1 MNDEE
6 IQKEVELGN
15 IPLHGDARVY
25 RKVFDVLRH
34 EPGYLLPG
42 SFADRVTRRIIAAQ
56 SSNDIYWLYA
66 GLFGCVVA
74 CIVSAILVQAKF
86 TVGVFRFV
94 SGYPGLIAFG
104 LAFIL
109 VLQWIDWKYVR
120 KPVI

>member
-6 IQKEVELGN
+6 IQKEVERGN
-15 IPLHGDARVY
+15 VPLHGDARAY
-25 RKVFDVLRH
+25 RKVFDGLRR

-42 SFADRVTRRIIAAQ
+42 SFADRVTKRILAAQ

-74 CIVSAILVQAKF
+74 CAVSILLTQPKF
-86 TVGVFRFV
+86 SVGAFRFV

-104 LAFIL
+104 VVFIL
-109 VLQWIDWKYVR
+109 ALQWIDRKYVR
-120 KPVI
+120 KPTI